1 MKTSSL
7 RLEKDRGQSV
17 PQEKFLT
24 IDDRETPLHAVV
36 REMPVAWREAWF
48 MKAVRVLATAG
59 SSVPFGADFAAVARY
74 FRDGGVAA
82 FGNVDYAEAKA
93 LLDGLL
99 ECVSLIGEDG
109 SEIPLTLDVAD
120 ERIRSVNTL
129 LRLRLEALMLN
140 IDNGAE
146 DSPPAAS
153 QGADSAQDTCAPIQ

>member
-1 MKTSSL
+1 MKTGAV
-7 RLEKDRGQSV
+7 RLEKDRGSRV
-17 PQEKFLT
+17 PQVKSIT
-24 IDDRETPLHAVV
+24 IDDRGTPLHAVV

-74 FRDGGVAA
+74 FREGGVAA
-82 FGNVDYAEAKA
+82 FGNVDYAEAKS

-109 SEIPLTLDVAD
+109 SEIPLTLETAD

-129 LRLRLEALMLN
+129 LQLRLEALMLN
-140 IDNGAE
+140 INGADE
-146 DSPPAAS
+146 SPPAAS
-153 QGADSAQDTCAPIQ
+153 PGADSAQDTCAPIQ

>member
-24 IDDRETPLHAVV
+24 IDDRGTPLHAVV

-74 FRDGGVAA
+74 FREGGVAA
-82 FGNVDYAEAKA
+82 FGNVNYDEAKA

-109 SEIPLTLDVAD
+109 SEVPLTLETAD

-129 LRLRLEALMLN
+129 LQLRLEALMLN
-140 IDNGAE
+140 INGEDNC
-146 DSPPAAS
+146 PPAAS
-153 QGADSAQDTCAPIQ
+153 LGADSAQDTCAPIQ